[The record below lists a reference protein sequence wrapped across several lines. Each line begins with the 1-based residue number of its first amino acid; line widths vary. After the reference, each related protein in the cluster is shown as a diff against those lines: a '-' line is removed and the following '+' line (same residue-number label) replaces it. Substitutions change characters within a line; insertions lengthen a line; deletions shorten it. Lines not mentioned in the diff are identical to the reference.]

1 VIYLIYLKDR
11 EEDDRISDVGQR
23 SADPNNIFADAP
35 LSLFYREKD
44 LYTTVSRGKD

>member
-35 LSLFYREKD
+35 LSLFCKLAGGYEE
-44 LYTTVSRGKD
+44 RGMAR